1 MATIRQGYSDDFTLK
16 NSKVG
21 IGTSTANEKL
31 EVLGGTRG
39 GGVVVTGIA
48 TLTSY
53 EGFQN
58 RNTSYTE
65 NVNIAG
71 GESGTLSGEIVVG
84 SGLTMSVGTAATSGQ
99 GNIEC
104 MKVYDTFNPPCG
116 GTNGRPAAAK
126 PGTIYYNKDF
136 KTIEYW
142 DGSFWRQ
149 VDNTT
154 SMGRAALFGGNHNP
168 AGSSISDV
176 GAFSVVSRGEETI
189 FQDMGYSN
197 AGNACGSKTRAIL
210 FTGSGNTPNG
220 IQYFTLA
227 SLGQGQTFGDTT
239 TAAYRSGGTFSSST
253 RGVHC
258 GGRGNPGNP
267 HNVIQYVEISTTG
280 NALDFGD
287 LLINGRGQGSGFS
300 SPTRGFSH
308 ANAPYSADIQIV
320 TIASKGNATIWGDN
334 TYAGAYQAG
343 TSNTV
348 RGCIAGGYQFPG
360 SAIEGGKSYVTMAS
374 EGNAIDFGNLSSD
387 RLGYAYRASSNIRG
401 FVAGGMSSPSS
412 PHPSRKTI
420 DSFLFESKGEILVW
434 GDLSE
439 GKRDG
444 GSTTDCHGGL
454 GGF

>member
-1 MATIRQGYSDDFTLK
+1 MATIRQGYSDDFTIK

-21 IGTSTANEKL
+21 IGTSDPTEAL
-31 EVLGGTRG
+31 EVIGGSRSQDIK
-39 GGVVVTGIA
+39 VSGIA

-58 RNTSYTE
+58 KNTSYIE

-142 DGSFWRQ
+142 DGNFWRQ

-154 SMGRAALFGGNHNP
+154 SMGRAVLLGGNHNP
-168 AGSSISDV
+168 ASAAIADI
-176 GAFSVVSRGEETI
+176 GAFSVVTRGEETL
-189 FQDMGYSN
+189 FGDLALSTN
-197 AGNACGSKTRAIL
+197 AGNACGSATRAVL
-210 FTGSGNTPNG
+210 FTGRGVTPEG
-220 IQYFTLA
+220 IQYTA
-227 SLGQGQTFGDTT
+227 IQSLGTSYAFGDTT

-253 RGVHC
+253 RGVNC
-258 GGRGNPGNP
+258 GGRGNPGSP

-287 LLINGRGQGSGFS
+287 LLVLGRGQGSGFS

-308 ANAPYSADIQIV
+308 GNAPYTADIQIV
-320 TIASKGNATIWGDN
+320 TIASKGNAIKWGDN
-334 TYAGAYQAG
+334 TYGGGYQCG
-343 TSNTV
+343 NSNTV
-348 RGCIAGGYQFPG
+348 RGSIAGGYQFPG
-360 SAIEGGKSYVTMAS
+360 AAVQGGKSYVIMAS
-374 EGNAIDFGNLSSD
+374 EGNAVDFGGLSD
-387 RLGYAYRASSNIRG
+387 FRVGYAYNASSNTRG
-401 FVAGGMSSPSS
+401 FVAGGMTVPL
-412 PHPSRKTI
+412 SRSTV
-420 DSFLFESKGEILVW
+420 DSFLFESKGEVEAW
-434 GDLSE
+434 SDLNE

>member
-1 MATIRQGYSDDFTLK
+1 MATTRFGHLDDFTLK

-21 IGTSTANEKL
+21 IGTSTPTEAL
-31 EVLGGTRG
+31 EVIGGSRSKDIK
-39 GGVVVTGIA
+39 VTGIA

-84 SGLTMSVGTAATSGQ
+84 SGLTMSVGTSATTGQ
-99 GNIEC
+99 GSIKSL
-104 MKVYDTFNPPCG
+104 KVSNTFNPPIG
-116 GTNGRPAAAK
+116 DTSERPSAPQ
-126 PGTIYYNKDF
+126 PGALYYNKDF

-142 DGSFWRQ
+142 DGNFWRQ

-154 SMGRAALFGGNHNP
+154 SMGRAVLLGGNHNP
-168 AGSSISDV
+168 ASAAIADI
-176 GAFSVVSRGEETI
+176 GAFSVVTRGEETI
-189 FQDMGYSN
+189 FGDLAFGTN
-197 AGNACGSKTRAIL
+197 AGNACGSATRAVL
-210 FTGSGNTPNG
+210 FTGRGVTPEG
-220 IQYFTLA
+220 IQYTA
-227 SLGQGQTFGDTT
+227 IQSLGTSYTFGDTT

-253 RGVHC
+253 RGVNC

-287 LLINGRGQGSGFS
+287 LQIYGRGQGSGFS
-300 SPTRGFSH
+300 SPIRGFSH
-308 ANAPYSADIQIV
+308 GNAPYSADIQIV
-320 TIASKGNATIWGDN
+320 NIASKGNATIWGDN
-334 TYAGAYQAG
+334 TYGGGYQCG
-343 TSNTV
+343 NSNTV
-348 RGCIAGGYQFPG
+348 RGSIAGGYQFPG
-360 SAIEGGKSYVTMAS
+360 AAIQGGKSYVIMAS
-374 EGNAIDFGNLSSD
+374 EGNAVDFGGLSD
-387 RLGYAYRASSNIRG
+387 FRVGYAYNASSNTRG
-401 FVAGGMSSPSS
+401 FVAGGMTVPLIRS
-412 PHPSRKTI
+412 TV
-420 DSFLFESKGEILVW
+420 DSFLFESKGEVEAW
-434 GDLSE
+434 SDLNE